1 MLLLKKALHRWSD
14 SYTKGGKLRDILI
27 CTVAEVSHPHVE
39 NDRMI
44 DILEKGS
51 AVSRNEG
58 EVIEG
63 IKPVYQGGSRRW
75 PRRIVD

>member
-1 MLLLKKALHRWSD
+1 MLLLKKALHEWSD
-14 SYTKGGKLRDILI
+14 SYTKGGRSRDILI
-27 CTVAEVSHPHVE
+27 YTVAEVSHPHVKS
-39 NDRMI
+39 DRVI

-63 IKPVYQGGSRRW
+63 IKRIYQGGSRRW
-75 PRRIVD
+75 QRRIVD